1 MFRQRL
7 VSLLVAYLLDSAAG
21 EPPPAAHPVVW
32 VGRLL
37 DLVEGLVRPRGRRA
51 ELIPGF
57 IGLGAAGLGSWVF
70 AAYVQRG
77 VNRLPGAAAILAE
90 AMALK
95 PAFAARMLW
104 AEALTVAELLE
115 VGDLSG
121 ARRRVRSLVSR
132 PTAGLPAPL
141 VASAAVESV
150 AENLTDSIV
159 APTLAYL
166 VAGLP
171 GAYFYR
177 VVNTADARWG
187 YRGRFEFFGKAAA
200 RLDDLF
206 NFVPA
211 RLVAALLLAAGLI
224 RGEDFPAGL
233 KLWLRD
239 GGRTASPNAGQT
251 MSAMAGL
258 LGVRLEKPGH
268 YILGKGLREPTPA
281 DIRRAVRTARA
292 AGWALVVGLAGFGFM
307 SGFIRGWRCRRR
319 PF

>member
-7 VSLLVAYLLDSAAG
+7 ASLLVAYLLDSAAG
-21 EPPPAAHPVVW
+21 EPPPTVHPVVW
-32 VGRLL
+32 VGRIMAA
-37 DLVEGLVRPRGRRA
+37 VEGLACPRGRVGEA
-51 ELIPGF
+51 AAGF
-57 IGLGAAGLGSWVF
+57 AGVLAVGLGIWAVADRIQAVL
-70 AAYVQRG
+70 
-77 VNRLPGAAAILAE
+77 NRLPGTAGIIAE
-90 AMALK
+90 AVVLK

-104 AEALTVAELLE
+104 AEALAVAELLE
-115 VGDLSG
+115 AGDLSG

-132 PTAGLPAPL
+132 PTDALPAPH

-159 APTLAYL
+159 APILAYL

-211 RLVAALLLAAGLI
+211 RLAAALILAAGLI
-224 RGEDFPAGL
+224 RGEDLPAGL

-268 YILGKGLREPTPA
+268 YILGEGLREPTPA

-292 AGWALVVGLAGFGFM
+292 AGWVLVVGLAGFGLT
-307 SGFIRGWRCRRR
+307 SGFIRRWRCRRR